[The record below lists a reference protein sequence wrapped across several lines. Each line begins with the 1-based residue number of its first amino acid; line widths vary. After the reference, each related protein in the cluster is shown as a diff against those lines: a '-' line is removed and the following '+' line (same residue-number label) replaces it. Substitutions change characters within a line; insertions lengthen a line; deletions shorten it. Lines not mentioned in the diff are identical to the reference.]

1 MKLDRIEDLFEHCL
15 QDLLS
20 AEEQITE
27 SLPEMAKFAKTPELK
42 EGFKIHLEETKEQI
56 KRLEMILEESGLKKG
71 RMKCKGMEGLLKEG
85 SEVMEAEGK
94 KEMLEKALISGAE
107 KVEHY
112 EIVGYKS
119 AIMIAEELGNTNAV
133 KLLKASLKE
142 EQLTAK
148 KLEELSK

>member
-1 MKLDRIEDLFEHCL
+1 
-15 QDLLS
+15 
-20 AEEQITE
+20 
-27 SLPEMAKFAKTPELK
+27 
-42 EGFKIHLEETKEQI
+42 
-56 KRLEMILEESGLKKG
+56 
-71 RMKCKGMEGLLKEG
+71 
-85 SEVMEAEGK
+85 MEAEGK